1 MPYLYYFLCLTLL
14 WSCGGRTAKPKDGEA
29 QTVASAPRT
38 ETKYVNSLKVVSP
51 QKNRTYS
58 YNEEL
63 TVAFESKDR
72 FPIDSAVVSLDGKR
86 IATLPAG
93 RKGFT
98 YRIPEGRTGTHTV
111 KVEAWHP
118 DNKRGSASVSFRV
131 KPDKAPQA
139 YTYRVEKSFPH
150 DPKAYTQGLIY
161 QDGYMY
167 EGTGQYGESS
177 IRKTDMKTG
186 QVLAVLN
193 IDRQLFGEG
202 ITIYKDKIYQI
213 TWRSRKGFIYDLK
226 TFSPESTFQYN
237 SEGWGI
243 TTYGD
248 RLIMSDG
255 SNRLY
260 HVSPSS
266 FNIVK
271 QVEVYDHNGPV
282 DQLNELEY
290 VDGLV
295 WANVW
300 LTDRIV
306 AIDPETGAVKGEV
319 DMGQLLSPA
328 EKAQLDE
335 RDEVLNGIAWNAE
348 KGTFYLTGKRWPKL
362 FEVRIRKE

>member
-1 MPYLYYFLCLTLL
+1 MPYLPYFLCLMLL
-14 WSCGGRTAKPKDGEA
+14 WSCGGRPAKPKSGESE
-29 QTVASAPRT
+29 TIASAPRT
-38 ETKYVNSLKVVSP
+38 ATKHVNSLKILSP

-63 TVAFESKDR
+63 TVAFDHKDR

-93 RKGFT
+93 TKSFT

-111 KVEAWHP
+111 KIEAWHP
-118 DNKRGSASVSFRV
+118 DNKRGSASVSFRI
-131 KPDKAPQA
+131 KPDKAPQQ
-139 YTYRVEKSFPH
+139 YTYKVEKSFPH
-150 DPKAYTQGLIY
+150 DPRAYTQGLIY
-161 QDGYMY
+161 KDGYMY

-186 QVLAVLN
+186 QVLSVLN
-193 IDRQLFGEG
+193 LDSQLFGEG
-202 ITIYKDKIYQI
+202 ITIYQDKIYQI

-226 TFSPESTFQYN
+226 TFSLESTFQYN

-243 TTYGD
+243 TTYND

-266 FNIVK
+266 FNIIK

-306 AIDPETGAVKGEV
+306 AIDPETGAVKGEL
-319 DMGQLLSPA
+319 DMGQLLTPA
-328 EKAQLDE
+328 EKARLNDQ
-335 RDEVLNGIAWNAE
+335 DEVLNGIAWNAE
-348 KGTFYLTGKRWPKL
+348 KGTFYFTGKRWHKM
-362 FEVRIRKE
+362 FEARVTKK